1 MVKRKQKLGLDMFKK
16 KVKRAE
22 AENTESQE
30 ILTEDGQPVEKAS
43 KEKKVKPKTEKNK
56 KFKNVKDI
64 LPKSIMPKNLNGG
77 KKSGKNSGR
86 KELNLPSFM
95 KSQKIQTVLVS
106 AFLVPVIFIV
116 ILGVV
121 SYQKASSTIVEKYK
135 ESSVSA
141 ISAAS
146 LYYEILCETV
156 SSKATEIVM
165 DSDTSSYYEKYY
177 DNTSAKAADC
187 FRSVKQNLIH
197 ISSSADYIYAY
208 YVIAEKGTQ
217 ITSKSKAVPT
227 DAYQGLMD
235 SEEGA
240 YVSGTNRNAWLG
252 KHAYLDSEM
261 SMNQE
266 EYGLTFFQKFM
277 RADAILLLDVT
288 MEAVKEPL
296 TNMTF
301 GENSYKAVVTKDGRE
316 IILQETIGED
326 GETVEQDIA
335 DPIFVDTEF
344 YQTSLEAKE
353 AGSAEVRYNGKKY
366 LYVYAP
372 VGDTGIMLCGLIPNS
387 NLTSEAAD
395 IRNMTIVVVFLQ
407 QLWLWVSEVQLQSE
421 SVRQ

>member
-16 KVKRAE
+16 KVKHAE
-22 AENTESQE
+22 TENTESQE

-64 LPKSIMPKNLNGG
+64 LPKNIMPKNVNGG
-77 KKSGKNSGR
+77 KKSGR

-135 ESSVSA
+135 EASVSA

-187 FRSVKQNLIH
+187 F
-197 ISSSADYIYAY
+197 
-208 YVIAEKGTQ
+208 
-217 ITSKSKAVPT
+217 
-227 DAYQGLMD
+227 
-235 SEEGA
+235 
-240 YVSGTNRNAWLG
+240 
-252 KHAYLDSEM
+252 
-261 SMNQE
+261 
-266 EYGLTFFQKFM
+266 
-277 RADAILLLDVT
+277 
-288 MEAVKEPL
+288 
-296 TNMTF
+296 
-301 GENSYKAVVTKDGRE
+301 
-316 IILQETIGED
+316 
-326 GETVEQDIA
+326 
-335 DPIFVDTEF
+335 
-344 YQTSLEAKE
+344 
-353 AGSAEVRYNGKKY
+353 
-366 LYVYAP
+366 
-372 VGDTGIMLCGLIPNS
+372 
-387 NLTSEAAD
+387 
-395 IRNMTIVVVFLQ
+395 
-407 QLWLWVSEVQLQSE
+407 
-421 SVRQ
+421 